1 MMEGPAAN
9 EEQIGESGP
18 QPNRPEVEAK
28 HSHRSHAIKR
38 VLGGIMPSGKRE
50 SIFTKI
56 LLAIILIWV
65 VVWATNRGYPFWP
78 GLAGVLTIPLLL
90 VALVVDN
97 LSKE

>member
-9 EEQIGESGP
+9 EEQIEESGP
-18 QPNRPEVEAK
+18 QPNQPEVEAK
-28 HSHRSHAIKR
+28 HSRLPHAIKR

-50 SIFTKI
+50 RIFTKI

-90 VALVVDN
+90 AALMIDN
-97 LSKE
+97 TYKE